1 MTRNLCLR
9 LATAAVGIPLLFLV
23 IWFHTY
29 AVAAV
34 AAVAALIAAAELM
47 ALVRAAGWRPLANVG
62 IAWGAIMVAVAA
74 LDGAS
79 VLLALAAGAI
89 VALAIS
95 LASRRSAEALGDWL
109 ITSATTAY
117 VALPLAAVVLLRA
130 GDAGIEWLAVGFL
143 VTFAV
148 DTGAYAVGRIAG
160 RHKMAPSVS
169 PGKTWEGAAGGLLA
183 GVGAAIGL
191 IAILDP
197 ADSNVLWAA
206 ALLGTAIAVAGQ
218 VGDLLESKLKR
229 LAGAKDSG
237 VIVPGHGGLLDR
249 LDSLLL
255 TLPLAYYASNI
266 WPTP

>member
-1 MTRNLCLR
+1 VTRNLCLR

-117 VALPLAAVVLLRA
+117 VA
-130 GDAGIEWLAVGFL
+130 
-143 VTFAV
+143 
-148 DTGAYAVGRIAG
+148 